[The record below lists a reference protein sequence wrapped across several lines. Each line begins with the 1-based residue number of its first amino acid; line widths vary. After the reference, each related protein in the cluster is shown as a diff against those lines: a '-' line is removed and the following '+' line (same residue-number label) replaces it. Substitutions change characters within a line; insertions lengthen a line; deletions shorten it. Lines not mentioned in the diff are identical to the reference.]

1 MCITLSNAEPNLTDI
16 VVVHIIILQCPNSFS
31 ADTKLNTSIVS
42 RLVLPDPYLL
52 QTMSF
57 EDIVLS
63 ARQCVSLFLML
74 NSILPT

>member
-1 MCITLSNAEPNLTDI
+1 MIVIRYNL
-16 VVVHIIILQCPNSFS
+16 LQCPNSFS

-63 ARQCVSLFLML
+63 ARQCVSLFQML
-74 NSILPT
+74 NPILPT